1 MQRGLKLTLST
12 LLKVY
17 DVKYTEDSK
26 NITSYNKFILHSVQ
40 LFTVY
45 VVSVVIVFLWN
56 FSKEETGLLVA
67 QGNLSQFQ
75 SIYLN

>member
-1 MQRGLKLTLST
+1 MQRDLKLTLST
-12 LLKVY
+12 LLKAY

-45 VVSVVIVFLWN
+45 VVSVVIVILWN
-56 FSKEETGLLVA
+56 FSTEETGLLVA